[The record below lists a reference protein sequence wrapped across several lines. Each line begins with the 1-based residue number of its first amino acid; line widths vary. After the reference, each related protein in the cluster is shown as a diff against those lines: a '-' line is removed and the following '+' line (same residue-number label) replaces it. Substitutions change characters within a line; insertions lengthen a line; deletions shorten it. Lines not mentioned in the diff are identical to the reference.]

1 MFKQIAPKP
10 VVWSILLAAVALLM
24 LTTSAQAAAGG
35 CRSDPVL
42 LLSDLTVVDLSASID
57 TDISNVNS
65 VTYTFH
71 APRGVK
77 LLAAVN
83 TSIFGNKEVIRYYDD
98 NPSNTYTSD
107 TVVDTTINKVGV
119 TATTLIGLR
128 SKSVSGLSR
137 HDLSVTISTWLLS
150 IL

>member
-1 MFKQIAPKP
+1 MINRIAPKP
-10 VVWSILLAAVALLM
+10 VLWSILLAAVALLM

-57 TDISNVNS
+57 TDLSNVNS

-83 TSIFGNKEVIRYYDD
+83 TSIFGNKEIIRYYDD

-107 TVVDTTINKVGV
+107 TVVDTTNKVAV
-119 TATTLIGLR
+119 TATTLVGLN
-128 SKSVSGLSR
+128 SKSVSGYSR
-137 HDLSVTISTWLLS
+137 RDLSVTISTWLLG
-150 IL
+150 LL

>member
-1 MFKQIAPKP
+1 M
-10 VVWSILLAAVALLM
+10 
-24 LTTSAQAAAGG
+24 
-35 CRSDPVL
+35 
-42 LLSDLTVVDLSASID
+42 
-57 TDISNVNS
+57 
-65 VTYTFH
+65 TYTFH

-77 LLAAVN
+77 LIAAVN

-98 NPSNTYTSD
+98 NPASTYTSD

>member
-83 TSIFGNKEVIRYYDD
+83 TSRYYDD